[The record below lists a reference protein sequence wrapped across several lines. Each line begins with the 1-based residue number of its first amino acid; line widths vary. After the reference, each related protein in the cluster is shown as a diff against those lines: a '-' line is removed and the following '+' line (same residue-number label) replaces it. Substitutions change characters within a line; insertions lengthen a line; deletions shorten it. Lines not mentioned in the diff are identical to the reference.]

1 MHQHLDVLKDRVLAR
16 HVDRYRSPYDKRNG
30 PGLVEPSMDAIRC
43 ARWFFGA
50 TFLAMLFVCAS
61 AGRASAAETYVCVGE
76 QSTGFK
82 WSGSE
87 WQRAGFLPDKFVVSK
102 TETQS
107 EYIVTQPGS
116 DRIVHRCN
124 AEAGSRQMFCGG
136 PAYNFAFNFESL
148 RFQEY
153 HGTGYIQGDAF
164 GSTPYI
170 MIGRCTKL

>member
-1 MHQHLDVLKDRVLAR
+1 
-16 HVDRYRSPYDKRNG
+16 
-30 PGLVEPSMDAIRC
+30 MDAIRYLV
-43 ARWFFGA
+43 R
-50 TFLAMLFVCAS
+50 TFLAMLLVS
-61 AGRASAAETYVCVGE
+61 ATAGHASAAETYVCVGE

-107 EYIVTQPGS
+107 EYIVKQPGS
-116 DRIVHRCN
+116 DRIVHRCR

-153 HGTGYIQGDAF
+153 HGTGYIQGDSF

-170 MIGRCTKL
+170 MIGKCTKL